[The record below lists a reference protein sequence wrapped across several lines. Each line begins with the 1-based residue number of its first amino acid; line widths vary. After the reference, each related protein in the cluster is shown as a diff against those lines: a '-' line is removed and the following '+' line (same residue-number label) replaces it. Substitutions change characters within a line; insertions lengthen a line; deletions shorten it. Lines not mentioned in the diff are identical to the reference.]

1 VIRTAQRL
9 TAAAARRYVIGFP
22 VARGKGIVLRKI
34 APKLPVEDRE
44 FDAAVPGG
52 GVIVLRWDEVV
63 GRHVL
68 RHGTFEQL
76 EVEAA
81 RACLQPGD
89 VAIDVGANVGLLA
102 VPLAL
107 AVGPEGRVL
116 AVEPLPENVERLE
129 GNLRRNELGNVTVVT
144 AAAGAEDG
152 EVQLQVAA
160 DSAFSSV
167 GTVTKYRV
175 AGALRV
181 PCRRLDSLWEELGRP
196 RVALVKIDVEG
207 AELSVLDGARE
218 LLQSSRPVLLVEA
231 DPGAAANALAA
242 RLGEAGYVR
251 ATPAGFGRENH
262 LFRPG

>member
-1 VIRTAQRL
+1 VIHAAQRL
-9 TAAAARRYVIGFP
+9 TAAAARRYVVSFP
-22 VARGKGIVLRKI
+22 IARGKGIVLRRI

-52 GVIVLRWDEVV
+52 GIVVLRWDEVV

-68 RHGTFEQL
+68 RHGNFAQA
-76 EVEAA
+76 EVETA

-89 VAIDVGANVGLLA
+89 VAVDVGANVGLFT

-107 AVGPEGRVL
+107 AVGPGGRVL

-129 GNLRRNELGNVTVVT
+129 TNLHRNGLGNVTVVS
-144 AAAGAEDG
+144 AAAGSQDG
-152 EVQLQVAA
+152 AVQLQVAA

-167 GTVTKYRV
+167 AAVTKYRV
-175 AGALRV
+175 VGALRV
-181 PCRRLDSLWEELGRP
+181 PCRRLDSLWDELGRP

-207 AELSVLDGARE
+207 AELSVLDGAQEMLR
-218 LLQSSRPVLLVEA
+218 SSRPTLLVEA
-231 DPGAAANALAA
+231 DPGAAADALAA

-251 ATPAGFGRENH
+251 VTPAGFGGENH

>member
-1 VIRTAQRL
+1 MIRAAQRL
-9 TAAAARRYVIGFP
+9 TAAAARWYVISFP
-22 VARGKGIVLRKI
+22 LARGKGIVLRQV
-34 APKLPVEDRE
+34 APRLPVEDRE
-44 FDAAVPGG
+44 FDAPVAGG
-52 GVIVLRWDEVV
+52 GVVVLRWDEVV

-68 RHGTFEQL
+68 RHGSFEQP
-76 EVEAA
+76 EVKTA

-89 VAIDVGANVGLLA
+89 VAVDVGANVGLLT

-107 AVGPEGRVL
+107 AVGPGGRVL

-129 GNLRRNELGNVTVVT
+129 RNVHRNGIGNVTVVS

-167 GTVTKYRV
+167 EPVTKYRV
-175 AGALRV
+175 SGALRV
-181 PCRRLDSLWEELGRP
+181 PCRRLDSLWDELGRP

-207 AELSVLDGARE
+207 AELSVLDGAQE
-218 LLQSSRPVLLVEA
+218 LLRTSRPVLLVEA
-231 DPGAAANALAA
+231 DPGVAADALAA

-251 ATPAGFGRENH
+251 ATPPGFGRENH